1 MSAISVP
8 ATIQDAPAASQPLL
22 EAVNKQLGV
31 VPNLFRMISNSPS
44 ALAGYLE
51 LSGNLSKGLL
61 PAAVREAIALAIAE
75 LNQCSYCLSA
85 HSYLAAN
92 LVKVSEAEIQA
103 NRRGLSS
110 NAKTQAILDFA
121 TAVALDRGRVAE
133 SSLNKVKA
141 AGVTDAEIVE
151 IILHVALNIFTNY
164 LNNAGKTAVDFPVVN
179 PL

>member
-1 MSAISVP
+1 MSALSVP
-8 ATIQDAPAASQPLL
+8 ATIHDAPAASQALL
-22 EAVNKQLGV
+22 EAVNRQLGV

-61 PAAVREAIALAIAE
+61 PAALREAIALAIAE

-85 HSYLAAN
+85 HTYLAAN
-92 LVKVSEAEIQA
+92 LVKVSDTEIQA

-110 NAKTQAILDFA
+110 NAKTTAILDFA
-121 TAVALDRGRVAE
+121 TTVALNRGQVPE
-133 SSLNKVKA
+133 SSLNKLKS
-141 AGVTDAEIVE
+141 AGVSDAEIVE
-151 IILHVALNIFTNY
+151 VVLHVALNIFTNY
-164 LNNAGKTAVDFPVVN
+164 LNNVGKTTVDFPLVK

>member
-1 MSAISVP
+1 MSVISVP
-8 ATIQDAPAASQPLL
+8 ATIQDAPTASQPLL

-75 LNQCSYCLSA
+75 LNKCSYCLSA
-85 HSYLAAN
+85 HTYLAAN

-121 TAVALDRGRVAE
+121 IAVALERGRITE
-133 SSLNKVKA
+133 SSLNKVKT
-141 AGVTDAEIVE
+141 AGVTDAEMVE
-151 IILHVALNIFTNY
+151 VVLHVALNVFTNY
-164 LNNAGKTAVDFPVVN
+164 LNNVGKTIVDFPVVN

>member
-1 MSAISVP
+1 MSVISVP

-51 LSGNLSKGLL
+51 LSGNLSKGSL

-92 LVKVSEAEIQA
+92 LVKVSEVEIQA

-110 NAKTQAILDFA
+110 NTKTQVILDFA
-121 TAVALDRGRVAE
+121 TTVALDRGRVTV
-133 SSLNKVKA
+133 SSLNKVRD
-141 AGVTDAEIVE
+141 AGITDAEIVE